1 MILYRS
7 ELIYP
12 LLLLLAQ
19 YLDTAYFAGTEELD
33 MGILTSQQITSA
45 ATAMSVFGGLDR
57 ASNRVHNVVTIL
69 HVTED
74 GDISQAKIA
83 MCVKT

>member
-33 MGILTSQQITSA
+33 MGIPTSQQI
-45 ATAMSVFGGLDR
+45 MSVFGGLDR
-57 ASNRVHNVVTIL
+57 ASNWVHNVVTIL